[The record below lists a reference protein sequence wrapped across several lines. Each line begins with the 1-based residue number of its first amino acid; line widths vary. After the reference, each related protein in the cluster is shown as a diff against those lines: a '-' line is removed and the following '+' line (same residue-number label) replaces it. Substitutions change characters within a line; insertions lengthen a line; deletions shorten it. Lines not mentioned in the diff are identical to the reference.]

1 MTMIL
6 AVDPGGTS
14 GWALST
20 LEEPIRDLQVGQDTP
35 LEMAARLR
43 EFCATAMDF
52 KVGPR
57 LLVMERFVINAF
69 TAKKTAQPD
78 ALELIGLGRY
88 LAEWHGVT
96 FELQAPEAAKNF
108 AKDQQLRKWGAWVP
122 KQDHARDAVRH
133 LLYACARRGI
143 FLIE

>member
-1 MTMIL
+1 MTIIL

-14 GWALST
+14 GWATST
-20 LEEPIRDLQVGQDTP
+20 LENPVRDLEVGQDSP
-35 LEMAARLR
+35 SEMAARLR
-43 EFCATAMDF
+43 AFCFMKARPD
-52 KVGPR
+52 R
-57 LLVMERFVINAF
+57 ILVMERFTINAF
-69 TAKKTAQPD
+69 TAKKSPQPD

-88 LAEWHGVT
+88 LAEWHNVQ

-108 AKDQQLRKWGAWVP
+108 AKDDALRRWGAWV
-122 KQDHARDAVRH
+122 KSQDHARDAVRH